1 MERAGEHNRI
11 TVERGLHVSEDQ
23 LESYALGRL
32 PDSDV
37 SLLEEHLILC
47 AACRENLDRIGDA
60 ALGLRE
66 ALNAYPAP
74 ELAAARSR
82 DWFSWVRRPVFPM
95 AIAFAAIL
103 GVIAV
108 LSINKPALAPVA
120 SIQLMATRGEMAT
133 AAPAR
138 EFDLTLAD
146 GPRQGGPF
154 RVEVVNVVGAKMWSG
169 FAVGAP
175 AGVQAKVEQRLPA
188 GDYFVRLY
196 SPAGTLMREYGFHV
210 RA

>member
-138 EFDLTLAD
+138 EFEQTRHLVRPPQFEECIRAA
-146 GPRQGGPF
+146 RGG
-154 RVEVVNVVGAKMWSG
+154 S
-169 FAVGAP
+169 
-175 AGVQAKVEQRLPA
+175 AG
-188 GDYFVRLY
+188 
-196 SPAGTLMREYGFHV
+196 SPAVAGWARLGCGSDPAWEGGTPSSEGWRC
-210 RA
+210 RS